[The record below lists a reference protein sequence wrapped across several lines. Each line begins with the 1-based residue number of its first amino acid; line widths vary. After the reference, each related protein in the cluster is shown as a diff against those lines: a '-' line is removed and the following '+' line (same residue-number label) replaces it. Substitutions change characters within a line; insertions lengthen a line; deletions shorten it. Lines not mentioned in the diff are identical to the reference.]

1 MHRRHRLQSLRMPLK
16 KRVKEVLVHAARSL
30 FDEIFHFES
39 RNIFRWRQNSALQ
52 QTGQFIEAHLPLAPA
67 FETRYALYD
76 HLIDTQRLAER
87 PGLICEFGV
96 ATGKSI
102 NYLAR
107 RLKGQTIFGFDSFDG
122 LPEDWRTNQPKGTF
136 RTTLPRVE
144 ANVELV
150 PGLFQETL
158 GDFLK
163 AHPEPA
169 LFLHLD
175 ADLYSSTRTILE
187 AFEGRITQGTVLL
200 FDEFFNYP
208 GWQMGEFKAFS
219 EFATSTGLHFEY
231 LAYNGLGTQLALL
244 IT

>member
-1 MHRRHRLQSLRMPLK
+1 MPLK
-16 KRVKEVLVHAARSL
+16 KRVKEVVVHAARGL

-39 RNIFRWRQNSALQ
+39 RNIFRWRQNNALQ
-52 QTGQFIEAHLPLAPA
+52 QTGQFIEANLPLAHA
-67 FETRYALYD
+67 FETRYVLYD
-76 HLIDTQRLAER
+76 HLLTTQRLAER

-107 RLKGQTIFGFDSFDG
+107 RLKSRTIFGFDSFDG

-136 RTTLPRVE
+136 KTALPRVGP
-144 ANVELV
+144 NVELV
-150 PGLFQETL
+150 PGLFEATL
-158 GDFLK
+158 GPFLET
-163 AHPEPA
+163 HPEPA

-175 ADLYSSTRTILE
+175 ADLYSSTKTILQ
-187 AFEGRITQGTVLL
+187 AFKGRITPGTVLL

-208 GWQMGEFKAFS
+208 GWEMGEFKAFN
-219 EFATSTGLHFEY
+219 EFATSTGLRFEY